1 MLQAIQDC
9 LSPFCSAGSVLCCLN
24 HRHCKALMEICKPGS
39 RLGLQLA
46 ALIKVLFDLKFH
58 NTPVAEPLLIFSLE
72 ALFETEFKLCNESI
86 GEVKIGNSKVICS
99 IPNSVVPLRF
109 TLCLD
114 VEWEIAIRPIRLAN
128 QPIPGWCPF
137 LKDWIAVSKYASPQG
152 YL

>member
-1 MLQAIQDC
+1 M
-9 LSPFCSAGSVLCCLN
+9 
-24 HRHCKALMEICKPGS
+24 
-39 RLGLQLA
+39 
-46 ALIKVLFDLKFH
+46 KVK
-58 NTPVAEPLLIFSLE
+58 
-72 ALFETEFKLCNESI
+72 SI

-137 LKDWIAVSKYASPQG
+137 LKDRIAVSKYAAPKDIFEICSTSGNVSCLGGGTIRKRQKEEWQRG
-152 YL
+152 FGDEKLLMYQR